1 MDPQVAFDIAA
12 VARIALPCIVA
23 GIASLLPR
31 PRSMTLKLPSAILA
45 GWVAAVA
52 FTLYVYNPAGVT
64 AGHAAGVDS
73 PEMRFDNN
81 TVAVAI
87 LGGWVYPALAVAA
100 VLVVR
105 TLLRN
110 RRASL

>member
-1 MDPQVAFDIAA
+1 MDPQVVFDIAA

-23 GIASLLPR
+23 GIASLLPA
-31 PRSMTLKLPSAILA
+31 PKSMTLKVLSAILA
-45 GWVAAVA
+45 GWVTAVV
-52 FTLYVYNPAGVT
+52 FTLYVYNPTGIA
-64 AGHAAGVDS
+64 AGHAAAVDS

-87 LGGWVYPALAVAA
+87 LGGWIYPALVVAA
-100 VLVVR
+100 VLIVR